1 MSATAIKNV
10 GRIEE
15 IQGVVIEAVFPE
27 KLPEINF
34 AITIDRGEDGILV
47 CEVQQHLGDDRVR
60 AVAMDSTD
68 GLARGMEVVDTGGPI
83 TVPVGRATL
92 GRIFNVLGEPIDLA
106 GEVGNEERWPIHRP
120 APTVE
125 NLTPTTEMFETGI
138 KVIDLLAP
146 YAKGGKVGLFGG
158 AGVGKT
164 VLIQEL
170 IHNLAKEHGGLSA
183 FCGVGERS
191 REGNDLWL
199 EMKESGVIDK
209 TMLVFGQMNEP
220 PGARM
225 RVALSGLT
233 MAEYFREQGQD
244 VLLFIDNIFRFVQ
257 AGSEVSALLGRMP
270 SQVGYQPTL
279 ESEMGQLQE
288 RITSTRQGSVTSVQ
302 AIYVPADDLTDPA
315 PASVFAH
322 LNATTVLSRSISE
335 KGIYPAVDPLD
346 STSTILKPDILGE
359 EHYSVANEV
368 KQILQRYKELQDI
381 IAILGI
387 DELSDEDKLV
397 VQRARKVERF
407 LSQPFNVA
415 EQFTGT
421 PGAYVPIAETIR
433 GFKEI
438 IEGKHDDLPE
448 RVFLLKG
455 TIDDVVAAAK
465 G

>member
-1 MSATAIKNV
+1 MDASIATKPTAGPGAPAGDGGKRNV

-15 IQGVVIEAVFPE
+15 IQGVVIEAVFPDS
-27 KLPEINF
+27 LPEINH
-34 AITIDRGEDGILV
+34 AITVARPAAAAAEEAEGISTEAGGEVLV

-68 GLARGMEVVDTGGPI
+68 GLARGAEVLDTGGPI
-83 TVPVGRATL
+83 TVPVGEVTL
-92 GRIFNVLGEPIDLA
+92 GRIFNLLGEPIDL
-106 GEVGNEERWPIHRP
+106 GEPMPADVKRRQIHQD
-120 APTVE
+120 APRVE
-125 NLTPTTEMFETGI
+125 DLSPTTEMFETGI
-138 KVIDLLAP
+138 KVVDLLAP

-164 VLIQEL
+164 VIIQEL

-183 FCGVGERS
+183 FCGVGERT

-233 MAEYFREQGQD
+233 MAEHFRDQGQD
-244 VLLFIDNIFRFVQ
+244 VLLFVDNIFRFVQ

-279 ESEMGQLQE
+279 TSEMGELQE
-288 RITSTRQGSVTSVQ
+288 RITSTRTGSVTSVQ

-322 LNATTVLSRSISE
+322 LNATTVLSRSIAE

-346 STSTILKPDILGE
+346 STSTILKPEILGE
-359 EHYSVANEV
+359 EHFNVANE
-368 KQILQRYKELQDI
+368 
-381 IAILGI
+381 
-387 DELSDEDKLV
+387 
-397 VQRARKVERF
+397 
-407 LSQPFNVA
+407 
-415 EQFTGT
+415 
-421 PGAYVPIAETIR
+421 
-433 GFKEI
+433 
-438 IEGKHDDLPE
+438 
-448 RVFLLKG
+448 
-455 TIDDVVAAAK
+455 
-465 G
+465 